1 MNKGIIAAGIV
12 VSIALAY
19 ASLFFITYAF
29 GAILLGIPLMVL
41 HRKYSGI
48 AGFVIGIVSSASIYL
63 MYPIASVTKLAG
75 IVQQI
80 IGLPSTLLIIL
91 FPLMFGLIG
100 AVSALLFTGIR
111 EYAAGRPHE
120 KAADTPGEQ

>member
-1 MNKGIIAAGIV
+1 MSKGIIAAGIV

-19 ASLFFITYAF
+19 GSLFFITYAF

-41 HRKYSGI
+41 NKKYSGI

-63 MYPIASVTKLAG
+63 MYPITSVSKLAG

-80 IGLPSTLLIIL
+80 IGLPSMLLIIV

-100 AVSALLFTGIR
+100 AVSGLLFTGIR
-111 EYAAGRPHE
+111 ENLVGKQGETVPE
-120 KAADTPGEQ
+120 KTGEK